1 MAAGCVGDRP
11 WNCRGDNAMNPREVS
26 ARFLLQSRCLLG
38 LSVLLF
44 LVSTPPQLGRLAKA
58 ITTGAAGLCLSA
70 AWVQRRQHKR
80 YAPLGGVYAQHEL
93 QAFGQFLQT
102 QSDMSLAAVSGMW
115 TTVQAQLAPAEQ
127 PLLED
132 GPTPQSQW
140 WALFRSYPSV
150 LIWGPQGSGKTTQAQ
165 RLVIERLQGG
175 HQVIVCD
182 PHWSKGDWEYP
193 GVAIVGAGMDY
204 PAVDGAIAEFAQT
217 VKERYEARSQ
227 GVTSFSPITIVC
239 EEFTHWASRC
249 KAAAVFLGVAL
260 SDIRK
265 VGMAV
270 IFVSHGRSLDCVGG
284 KKGMAQTRDDAL
296 LELKLLATPDP
307 NAPNGV
313 RPAFLGELKRPA
325 VKLKDAESVAIDQ
338 WIPPLLLPPVRPTET
353 VIATPE
359 RSSNPFVANLNSLFE
374 LDEPVVVGRDEDEQL
389 LNRIQ
394 EFGSDKREVTARA
407 LKQGKRAFREL
418 PSEAINALLEKLAG
432 RGVGSLKGGETGL
445 KWYPPSTGD
454 NSVNS

>member
-1 MAAGCVGDRP
+1 
-11 WNCRGDNAMNPREVS
+11 MNPREVS

-44 LVSTPPQLGRLAKA
+44 LVGTPPPMGRIGKA
-58 ITTGAAGLCLSA
+58 IATGAAAIFLGA
-70 AWVQRRQHKR
+70 AWGQRRQYER

-93 QAFGQFLQT
+93 AAYGQFLQT
-102 QSDMSLAAVSGMW
+102 TAELGTAAVSGMW
-115 TTVQAQLAPAEQ
+115 DTVNAQLAPADP

-140 WALFRSYPSV
+140 WALFRNYPSV
-150 LIWGPQGSGKTTQAQ
+150 LIWGPQGSGKTTQAN

-204 PAVDGAIAEFAQT
+204 DAVDGAISEFAQT

-227 GVTSFSPITIVC
+227 GTTSFPPVTIVC

-270 IFVSHGRSLDCVGG
+270 IFVSHGRSLECVGG

-307 NAPNGV
+307 SAPNGV

-338 WIPPLLLPPVRPTET
+338 WSPPLLALPAVQDEAIAPVPEPTD
-353 VIATPE
+353 
-359 RSSNPFVANLNSLFE
+359 NPFISGLNSLLD
-374 LDEPVVVGRDEDEQL
+374 LDEPVIIDRDKDEVL
-389 LNRIQ
+389 LIAIQ
-394 EFGSDKREVTARA
+394 EFGADKNEVAARD
-407 LKQGKRAFREL
+407 LKQLKRPFKGV
-418 PSEAINALLEKLAG
+418 PTKAINALLEKLVS
-432 RGVGSLKGGETGL
+432 RGVGTLNGANGAL
-445 KWYPPSTGD
+445 KWHPPSTGA
-454 NSVNS
+454 NNANTQ